1 MTGKRIVFFVF
12 VLMCSS
18 LLMATRSLAQAVPD
32 TSLKTVFPDTT
43 KQTELRTIHN
53 GINASDVSIDSNNT
67 NVDTSHTA
75 QVNGAPT
82 QDTGSGDILPKKKEA
97 FQPNPK
103 KAGMYSAICPGLGQL
118 YNRQYWKVPV
128 VLVGIG
134 VASYFISTNLNNYQ
148 TYRNAYISALS
159 AAGGVRTDQFRNI
172 YSTEQLQQLE
182 SQYEQYL
189 DLTVLFTAVG
199 YGLQVLDAITYAHL
213 KNFDISRDLSMRMAP
228 VAFPRGGG
236 VGLVFDWK

>member
-1 MTGKRIVFFVF
+1 MFGKRIVFFVF
-12 VLMCSS
+12 ALVCSS
-18 LLMATRSLAQAVPD
+18 LLIATHSMAQAVPD

-53 GINASDVSIDSNNT
+53 GVNANDVSIDSNNT

-75 QVNGAPT
+75 GVNGAPT
-82 QDTGSGDILPKKKEA
+82 QDTGADIVPGKKA
-97 FQPNPK
+97 PFQPNPK
-103 KAGMYSAICPGLGQL
+103 KSGMYSAICPGLGQL

-128 VLVGIG
+128 VWVGIG
-134 VASYFISTNLNNYQ
+134 VAAYFISNNLSNYQ
-148 TYRNAYISALS
+148 TYHNAYISALS
-159 AAGGVRTDQFRNI
+159 AAGGVRTDQFKNI

-213 KNFDISRDLSMRMAP
+213 KNFDISRDLSMHIAP

-236 VGLVFDWK
+236 VGLLFAWK